1 MNARI
6 LVVEDNSSLRLVIAI
21 LLEQA
26 GYHVTQ
32 APNGEIALTLL
43 ETEDFDVVL
52 TDIIMGNV
60 DGIEVL
66 HTAKRQT
73 YNPEVILLTG
83 YGELET
89 SIAAIRLGAYN
100 YLLKPCD
107 DQELLSCIHKAVEY
121 HKEQAL
127 IQEYLETSQTCEDIV
142 DDSPTIRRI
151 GIISIGSSREDVT
164 CNDQPLS
171 LTPIEYA
178 LLCLLSQMP
187 GKLYSYSDILKH
199 THQIHMNDVDA
210 NGFLRNHVRN
220 LRRKIPSS
228 YLVHES
234 GKGYKLII
242 PDEPSQHP
250 THGDG
255 DDQGNE
261 RNGMPS

>member
-6 LVVEDNSSLRLVIAI
+6 LVVEDNSSLRLIISI

-43 ETEDFDVVL
+43 ETEQFDVVL

-66 HTAKRQT
+66 HTAKHQT

-107 DQELLSCIHKAVEY
+107 DQELLSCIHKAVAY
-121 HKEQAL
+121 HKEHVL
-127 IQEYLETSQTCEDIV
+127 IHEYLESTQAGEDRCPDETPV
-142 DDSPTIRRI
+142 VHRV
-151 GIISIGSSREDVT
+151 GIISIGPSRDDVT

-178 LLCLLSQMP
+178 LLRLLAQTP
-187 GKLYSYSDILKH
+187 GMLYSYSDILKH
-199 THQIHMNDVDA
+199 THQIHMNDSDA
-210 NGFLRNHVRN
+210 NSFLRNHIRN

-234 GKGYKLII
+234 GKGYKLVV
-242 PDEPSQHP
+242 PDE
-250 THGDG
+250 
-255 DDQGNE
+255 
-261 RNGMPS
+261 